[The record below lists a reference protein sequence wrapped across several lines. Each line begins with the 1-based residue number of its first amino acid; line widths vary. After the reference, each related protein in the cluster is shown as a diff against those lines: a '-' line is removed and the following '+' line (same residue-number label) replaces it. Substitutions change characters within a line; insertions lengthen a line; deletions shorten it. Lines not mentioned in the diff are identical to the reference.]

1 MNLLHDA
8 FLWLSD
14 ASHWSGPDSIPL
26 RAGQHLAL
34 TAVVLV
40 AASLIAVPAS
50 VLVGHTRRG
59 QLVTVALAGA
69 ARAIPTLGLLTL
81 LGLIVGIGARAPI
94 LALVVLAVPSLL
106 AGCAAG
112 VRGVDPTTVDA
123 ARATGL
129 TELQLVRQVE
139 LPLAAPVIVGALR
152 AATLQVVATATLA
165 AYVADL
171 GLGRYLFT
179 GLKSRDYGQMLGGAV
194 IVATLA
200 LVLEL
205 ALAALHRASAR
216 RTQPVEPAQPA
227 RESRRHPRFPTTEGH
242 R

>member
-1 MNLLHDA
+1 MNLLEDA
-8 FLWLSD
+8 AAWLTD
-14 ASHWSGPDSIPL
+14 ATHWTGPGSIPV
-26 RAGQHLAL
+26 RTGQHLVL
-34 TAVVLV
+34 TAIALALACVV
-40 AASLIAVPAS
+40 AVPIG

-59 QLVTVALAGA
+59 RLVTVGLAGA

-81 LGLIVGIGARAPI
+81 LAMALGIGPRAPV

-112 VRGVDPTTVDA
+112 VRGVDPMIVDA

-129 TELQLVRQVE
+129 TELQVVRHVE

-165 AYVADL
+165 AYIADL

-179 GLKSRDYGQMLGGAV
+179 GLKSRDYGQMLAGAV
-194 IVATLA
+194 LVSALA
-200 LVLEL
+200 LSLEI
-205 ALAALHRASAR
+205 ALAALHRASSR
-216 RTQPVEPAQPA
+216 RAQP
-227 RESRRHPRFPTTEGH
+227 T
-242 R
+242 